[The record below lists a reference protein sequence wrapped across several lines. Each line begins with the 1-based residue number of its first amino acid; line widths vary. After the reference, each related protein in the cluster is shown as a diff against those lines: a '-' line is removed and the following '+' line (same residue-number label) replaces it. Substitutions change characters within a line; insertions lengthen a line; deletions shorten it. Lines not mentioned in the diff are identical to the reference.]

1 MRVEETGNFFVV
13 PAEGGGGEGGNLR
26 GEDTSK
32 VQSLNFKLH
41 LKNLGGL
48 VKEFYIRPWQCPVA
62 LPPELDSR
70 NINVQPWQCPVLH
83 EIQSLP
89 SVALPPE
96 LDSSKQ

>member
-13 PAEGGGGEGGNLR
+13 PAEGGGGEGGIYEEKTL
-26 GEDTSK
+26 
-32 VQSLNFKLH
+32 QSLILNFPCVLH
-41 LKNLGGL
+41 FFNL
-48 VKEFYIRPWQCPVA
+48 V
-62 LPPELDSR
+62 
-70 NINVQPWQCPVLH
+70 INVQPWQCPVLH